1 MPLPMRG
8 NVESPR
14 QPASYRSW
22 LRGDL
27 ELVGLLALA
36 TALLA
41 VIDRLGGYEAP
52 EARLALDTAVAVVA
66 SMVAVLVAIR
76 FLVDGRLLDLLLS
89 AGFVVA
95 GLGTIAFGVV
105 PKLTGGMVPSR
116 EAWAAICSQ
125 VVGAALIACAPFVG
139 RRVTR
144 RSRALLLGGAGS
156 LLLLGAI
163 WPVLTVTGFDDPLA
177 GDDGSRAAVAVL
189 GYAMLA
195 VLALVAAIGFGLRF
209 RRFGRDLDSWLA
221 RANGGNGFDSNV
233 GDSSFT
239 NCTAI
244 ENTGAFGFRLGGG
257 ATLLNCTASDNT
269 SVATTSAGISAG
281 GDSTVIGCTANNNR
295 TTNGTLTSTTGIGIS
310 VGSGSTVKNCTV
322 ASNSADGIRL
332 TSNSLVAGN
341 MARDNG
347 FSTGIGSGIHS
358 TSSDNRIEDN
368 NVVDNDLGI
377 EVASSG
383 SLIIKNSASGNTLNY
398 VIAASNQYGVILDLT
413 APGSAAASG
422 SSAPGTLTTTTNP
435 WANFSY

>member
-1 MPLPMRG
+1 
-8 NVESPR
+8 
-14 QPASYRSW
+14 
-22 LRGDL
+22 
-27 ELVGLLALA
+27 
-36 TALLA
+36 
-41 VIDRLGGYEAP
+41 
-52 EARLALDTAVAVVA
+52 
-66 SMVAVLVAIR
+66 
-76 FLVDGRLLDLLLS
+76 
-89 AGFVVA
+89 
-95 GLGTIAFGVV
+95 
-105 PKLTGGMVPSR
+105 
-116 EAWAAICSQ
+116 
-125 VVGAALIACAPFVG
+125 
-139 RRVTR
+139 
-144 RSRALLLGGAGS
+144 
-156 LLLLGAI
+156 
-163 WPVLTVTGFDDPLA
+163 
-177 GDDGSRAAVAVL
+177 
-189 GYAMLA
+189 
-195 VLALVAAIGFGLRF
+195 
-209 RRFGRDLDSWLA
+209 
-221 RANGGNGFDSNV
+221 
-233 GDSSFT
+233 
-239 NCTAI
+239 
-244 ENTGAFGFRLGGG
+244 
-257 ATLLNCTASDNT
+257 
-269 SVATTSAGISAG
+269 VATTSAGISAG

-310 VGSGSTVKNCTV
+310 VASGSTVKNCTV